1 MKKTFI
7 SGLALALVIGLSS
20 VAQAQ
25 EDKMTREEYVAQMAD
40 LQQRETAAQ
49 QQIEALSGQID
60 DLNGQMN
67 ACDLAIADLNDQVR
81 MLVDATDTQIDAF
94 GNRLDAIIGQLEG
107 LLSLAPE
114 VLIQRRG
121 EAMALA
127 AELEEMKGNKISAIP
142 EMAEKIAQ
150 IDSLLGQIKARIA
163 QPVTIDYTVERG
175 DNLWNIAKK
184 ENLYDDPYMWPR
196 IYRANREEIKD
207 PDMIFPEQTLAVP
220 FGVAENQYLVTR
232 GDFLFKIA
240 ADVYNDASKWH
251 KIYEANKAQ
260 VVEPHLI
267 FPAQVLEIPSN

>member
-1 MKKTFI
+1 MKKTVI

-49 QQIEALSGQID
+49 QQIEALNGQID
-60 DLNGQMN
+60 DLNGQIN
-67 ACDLAIADLNDQVR
+67 ACDLAIADLNDQIG
-81 MLVDATDTQIDAF
+81 MLVDATGTQIDAF

-127 AELEEMKGNKISAIP
+127 AEVEEMKGNKISAIP

-184 ENLYDDPYMWPR
+184 EDLYDDPYMWPR

-232 GDFLFKIA
+232 GDFLFQIA